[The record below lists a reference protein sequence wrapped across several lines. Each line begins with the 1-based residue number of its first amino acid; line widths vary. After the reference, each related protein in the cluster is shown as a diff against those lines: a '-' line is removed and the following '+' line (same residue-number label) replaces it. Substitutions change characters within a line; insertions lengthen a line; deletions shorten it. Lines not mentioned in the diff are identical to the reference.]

1 MNHPYDISIVTPVH
15 NEAEAVEDFC
25 SDLVKTLNESR
36 LNYEIIFVD
45 DGSRDNSYEVLKGCQ
60 ARYPGRVK
68 LVRLGRNFG
77 HQLAITAGMRLARGR
92 SAVIMDSD
100 GQDPPTV
107 ILDFIEY
114 WQQGFD
120 IVYGVRTERKG
131 ETLFKKFTASLF
143 YKLLRLSTN
152 IDIPENVGDFYL
164 LDRKVLD
171 ILNAMDERHRFMR
184 GLVAWVGFKRKGVGY
199 VRQAR
204 QKGQTKFGFWKM
216 LKFSFDA
223 ATTFSFAPLRAIS
236 LLGFIISL
244 FSFLGILLI
253 IFLKLFTHYT
263 ITGWSSLMVGVLFI
277 GGIQLLAIGIIG
289 EYIAR
294 IGDDVKQR
302 PLYTV
307 KEFLE

>member
-1 MNHPYDISIVTPVH
+1 MSSQYDISVITPVH
-15 NEAEAVEDFC
+15 NEAEAISGFGEDLLKALQ
-25 SDLVKTLNESR
+25 SSR
-36 LNYEIIFVD
+36 LHFEIIFVD
-45 DGSRDNSYEVLKGCQ
+45 DGSLDNSCEILKSFQ
-60 ARYPGRVK
+60 QRSPGRIK
-68 LVRLGRNFG
+68 ILRLGRNFG
-77 HQLAITAGMRLARGR
+77 HQLAITAGMRVAKGR
-92 SAVIMDSD
+92 AAVIMDSD
-100 GQDPPTV
+100 GQDPPAV

-131 ETLFKKFTASLF
+131 ETWFKKWTASLF
-143 YKLLRLSTN
+143 YKLLRMLTS

-171 ILNAMDERHRFMR
+171 ILNAMEERHRFMR

-199 VRQAR
+199 VREPR
-204 QKGQTKFGFWKM
+204 TKGKTKFGFWQM

-223 ATTFSFAPLRAIS
+223 ATTFSFVPLRAIS
-236 LLGFIISL
+236 FLGLIISF
-244 FSFLGILLI
+244 FSFIGILVTIYLR
-253 IFLKLFTHYT
+253 LFTNYT

-277 GGIQLLAIGIIG
+277 GGIQLLAIGVIG

-294 IGDDVKQR
+294 IGDDVKRR

>member
-1 MNHPYDISIVTPVH
+1 MNPSYDISIVTPVY
-15 NEAEAVEDFC
+15 NEEEAVVPFC
-25 SDLVKTLNESR
+25 EALVKVLKQSR
-36 LNYEIIFVD
+36 LTYEIIFID
-45 DGSRDNSYEVLKGCQ
+45 DGSRDNSYEVLKGCR
-60 ARYPGRVK
+60 ARNASVK
-68 LVRLGRNFG
+68 LLRLGRNFG
-77 HQLAITAGMRLARGR
+77 HQLAITAGMRAARGR
-92 SAVIMDSD
+92 AVVVMDSD
-100 GQDPPTV
+100 GQDPPSA

-131 ETLFKKFTASLF
+131 ETFFKKFTASLF
-143 YKLLRLSTN
+143 YKLLRLSTT

-164 LDRKVLD
+164 LDRKVVE
-171 ILNAMDERHRFMR
+171 ILNSMDERHRFMR
-184 GLVAWVGFKRKGVGY
+184 GLVAWVGFKRKPIGY
-199 VRQAR
+199 VREPRR
-204 QKGQTKFGFWKM
+204 QGQTKFGFWKM

-236 LLGFIISL
+236 FFGFVISG
-244 FSFLGILLI
+244 FAFLGILI
-253 IFLKLFTHYT
+253 TVYQKLFTNYT
-263 ITGWSSLMVGVLFI
+263 ITGWTSLMVVVLFI

-294 IGDDVKQR
+294 IGDDVKER

>member
-1 MNHPYDISIVTPVH
+1 M
-15 NEAEAVEDFC
+15 VE
-25 SDLVKTLNESR
+25 E
-36 LNYEIIFVD
+36 
-45 DGSRDNSYEVLKGCQ
+45 GSGDNSYEVLKGCQ